1 MNRYHM
7 TEFDRSIRMPELDD
21 PNHPQYAN
29 AAYRL
34 AVAIGEC
41 HMRGLEPDGMGVMPS
56 PMATAAVQAAL
67 AHLDELPESYWD
79 VTTAFDGDNT
89 PTESDEHVVTVV
101 AHRHDLYALGIA
113 AQQSFELAV
122 SANDADCR
130 ALAAAC
136 ELFWA
141 KMAVI
146 DVALQRQ
153 RDVVSIVTASGWY
166 HATRSELAG
175 EWRECPPWWL
185 RIRPTSRAFW
195 LRLRPTSRTG
205 TTPAMD
211 TVTDTVTRSGT

>member
-1 MNRYHM
+1 MHHVI
-7 TEFDRSIRMPELDD
+7 EFNRSIRLSELDD
-21 PNHPQYAN
+21 ANHPQYGD

-41 HMRGLEPDGMGVMPS
+41 HMRGLEPDGFGVMPA

-67 AHLDELPESYWD
+67 DHLDELPESYWD

-141 KMAVI
+141 QMAAI
-146 DVALQRQ
+146 DTTLQQ
-153 RDVVSIVTASGWY
+153 QLDVVSIITASGWY

-175 EWRECPPWWL
+175 EWRDHPPWWL
-185 RIRPTSRAFW
+185 RLHAVCRQGYAGHGGPC
-195 LRLRPTSRTG
+195 P
-205 TTPAMD
+205 
-211 TVTDTVTRSGT
+211 